1 MADHPRSYPI
11 ATLEEVQARITAWR
25 SIPHRAKRI
34 PDELWDAAVSLCAEH
49 SVCKVSRALGLDYK
63 ALRARTLKLEQA
75 RPPRAFVELSPLWAP
90 GEVLI
95 ECHDIHRGQLRV
107 HCKGPLDPQVVD
119 LVKGFFG
126 RQR

>member
-1 MADHPRSYPI
+1 MADHARSYPI
-11 ATLEEVQARITAWR
+11 ATLEEVRAQLTAWR
-25 SIPHRAKRI
+25 AGSPRARRI

-63 ALRARTLKLEQA
+63 ALRKRTLKEKT
-75 RPPRAFVELSPLWAP
+75 RPPRAFVELAPLWGP

-95 ECHDIHRGQLRV
+95 ECDDTHRGQLRV

-126 RQR
+126 RER

>member
-1 MADHPRSYPI
+1 MANHARSYPI
-11 ATLEEVQARITAWR
+11 ATLEEAQARITAWR
-25 SIPHRAKRI
+25 SSSQRAKRI

-63 ALRARTLKLEQA
+63 TLRMRTLKREQA
-75 RPPRAFVELSPLWAP
+75 RPSRAFVELPPLWGP

-95 ECHDIHRGQLRV
+95 ECHDTHRGQLRV
-107 HCKGPLDPQVVD
+107 HCKGPLDAQVVD

-126 RQR
+126 RQQ

>member
-1 MADHPRSYPI
+1 MADHARSYPI
-11 ATLEEVQARITAWR
+11 ATLEEVQGQLTAWR
-25 SIPHRAKRI
+25 SDSQRARRI

-63 ALRARTLKLEQA
+63 ALRMRTLKREQA
-75 RPPRAFVELSPLWAP
+75 RPPGAFVELAPLWGS

-95 ECHDIHRGQLRV
+95 ECHDTHRGQLRV
-107 HCKGPLDPQVVD
+107 RCKGPLDPQVAD

-126 RQR
+126 RER